1 MVLDTEMPPH
11 KRRRYRAIRQAAAE
25 LVRERGYEAMTY
37 DAVAE
42 RAGVSRRTVFN
53 YFPTKF
59 DLIKVWP
66 TLDPEAFAHIATTSN
81 NFLADLRELLLER
94 ARRLD
99 GDRAEFLLL
108 REIAATDPEVH
119 NRIDAAIRNS
129 FESLRP
135 ALAQRAQLS
144 EDDSRLRLAVYLMLA
159 IERAA
164 FDEWLESD
172 TASSATLEDAI
183 DHTLALTVSLI
194 GSGLDDVAPPT
205 SAVSRPTNPQGGAT
219 PATPPSLTT
228 PAATSAP
235 PQSAVV
241 APKNSQGKEGK

>member
-1 MVLDTEMPPH
+1 MPPH

-66 TLDPEAFAHIATTSN
+66 TLDAKAFAHIATNSE

-135 ALAQRAQLS
+135 VLAQRAQLS
-144 EDDSRLRLAVYLMLA
+144 EDDSRLRMAVYLMLA
-159 IERAA
+159 VERAA
-164 FDEWLESD
+164 FDEWLEND
-172 TASSATLEDAI
+172 TFSSATLEEAI
-183 DHTLALTVSLI
+183 DHTLALMLSLV
-194 GSGLDDVAPPT
+194 GSGIGLPPAAKPA
-205 SAVSRPTNPQGGAT
+205 SAAT
-219 PATPPSLTT
+219 PAAKPS
-228 PAATSAP
+228 PA
-235 PQSAVV
+235 VE
-241 APKNSQGKEGK
+241 PKKINQAKRKKQGKEGK

>member
-1 MVLDTEMPPH
+1 MVLDAEMPPH

-59 DLIKVWP
+59 DLIKTWP
-66 TLDPEAFAHIATTSN
+66 ALDPKAFAHIATTSN

-99 GDRAEFLLL
+99 GDRAEFLLMH
-108 REIAATDPEVH
+108 EIAATDPEVH
-119 NRIDAAIRNS
+119 HRIDAAIRSS
-129 FESLRP
+129 FESIRP

-144 EDDSRLRLAVYLMLA
+144 EEDSRLRLAIYLMLA
-159 IERAA
+159 IERTA

-172 TASSATLEDAI
+172 ADSPTTLEDAI
-183 DHTLALTVSLI
+183 NHTLALTVSLI
-194 GSGLDDVAPPT
+194 GSALDDVAPAAPT
-205 SAVSRPTNPQGGAT
+205 TPASPAT
-219 PATPPSLTT
+219 PATR
-228 PAATSAP
+228 PAQTNHTKKT
-235 PQSAVV
+235 QR
-241 APKNSQGKEGK
+241 KEGK

>member
-1 MVLDTEMPPH
+1 MPPH

-66 TLDPEAFAHIATTSN
+66 ALDPEAFAHIASTSN

-119 NRIDAAIRNS
+119 NRIDAAIRSS

-135 ALAQRAQLS
+135 ALAQRTQLS
-144 EDDSRLRLAVYLMLA
+144 EDDSRLRMAVYLMLA

-164 FDEWLESD
+164 FDEWLD
-172 TASSATLEDAI
+172 NDAFSSATLEEAI
-183 DHTLALTVSLI
+183 DHTLALMVSLV
-194 GSGLDDVAPPT
+194 GSGTDLPPVAKPSP
-205 SAVSRPTNPQGGAT
+205 AVE
-219 PATPPSLTT
+219 
-228 PAATSAP
+228 
-235 PQSAVV
+235 
-241 APKNSQGKEGK
+241 PKKINQAKRKKQEKEGK